1 MNKFIFTMNIM
12 ATTNHSDNTPKLVG
26 CSCGS
31 GSAVHTFT
39 YCEISKI
46 IYRSL
51 ESNYKIKF

>member
-31 GSAVHTFT
+31 GLAVRHTVK
-39 YCEISKI
+39 SRK
-46 IYRSL
+46 
-51 ESNYKIKF
+51 